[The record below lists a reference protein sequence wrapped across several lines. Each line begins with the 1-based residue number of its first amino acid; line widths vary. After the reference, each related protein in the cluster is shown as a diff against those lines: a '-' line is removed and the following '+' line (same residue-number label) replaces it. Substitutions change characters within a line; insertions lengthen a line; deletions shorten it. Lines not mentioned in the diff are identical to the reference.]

1 MRGVLILTCTGVSFA
16 HGTNDGQKSIGLIM
30 LTLIG
35 LFPAVF
41 ALNPMAAQSLA
52 DLPKIVRQA
61 EPLIEK
67 YGDDQKESALKAAKG
82 LEGWPAGPR
91 HRLRLSRS
99 LSSTK
104 VKAAASGV
112 SSETAKERSG
122 VRDNIYKLI
131 AQLKHVEEAKGAS
144 SDDKKQ
150 AKSLSKQLR
159 APVEYAP

>member
-30 LTLIG
+30 LTIIG

-41 ALNPMAAQSLA
+41 ALKPMAAQSLA

-67 YGDDQKESALKAAKG
+67 YGDDQKEDALKAAKG
-82 LEGWPAGPR
+82 LEVKPSPR

-99 LSSTK
+99 L
-104 VKAAASGV
+104 ARP
-112 SSETAKERSG
+112 RSRRPPRRKL
-122 VRDNIYKLI
+122 RDG
-131 AQLKHVEEAKGAS
+131 KGAFR
-144 SDDKKQ
+144 
-150 AKSLSKQLR
+150 R
-159 APVEYAP
+159 A